1 MKIHKQRAVYN
12 TLFSTET
19 EDQIL
24 HFLRGRDYVMGYRWP
39 KLGHSKAIEDG
50 SKEIKSQALVS
61 TWLFYFLIGSGGWI

>member
-1 MKIHKQRAVYN
+1 MNVKIHKQRAVYN

-50 SKEIKSQALVS
+50 SKEIKKPGTRKYLAF
-61 TWLFYFLIGSGGWI
+61 LFFIW